1 MIATD
6 DCATLRDLAHKCRC
20 MARGA
25 STRGVAE
32 TLSEMA
38 RDYEIKAD
46 KAAAILSPAAVGA
59 PEKPAR

>member
-6 DCATLRDLAHKCRC
+6 ECATLLELARKCRC
-20 MARGA
+20 MAKGA

-38 RDYEIKAD
+38 RDYETKAE
-46 KAAAILSPAAVGA
+46 KAAAILSPAAIGVRDT
-59 PEKPAR
+59 PAR